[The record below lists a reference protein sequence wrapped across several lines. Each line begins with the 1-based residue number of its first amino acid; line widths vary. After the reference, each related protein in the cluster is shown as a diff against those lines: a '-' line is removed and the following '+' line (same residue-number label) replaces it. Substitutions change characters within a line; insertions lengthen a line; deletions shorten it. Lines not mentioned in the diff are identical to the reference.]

1 MLWPKFHEQLMAALF
16 FTLIIAAVFA
26 AGVWVMAAALY
37 RKLAH
42 KPAPK
47 HFRWTRRIIVVLAV
61 AGLLC
66 VAYGYFI
73 EPYWL
78 EVTYVRLETDKLP
91 PGSRPI
97 RIVQVSDLHC
107 EAKERLEGD
116 LPYVI
121 AARRPDLIAFTGDA
135 INSKAGIARFRR
147 CLEDFSAIA
156 PTFVVQ
162 GNSDLW
168 YGLDD
173 CIKGTGATE
182 LTGQAVKM
190 VSGDTEF
197 YVVGATVGD
206 WNKAALTLLALPP
219 GALKIVLYHYPD
231 EIPSAARLGADLM
244 LAGHTHGG
252 QVAMPF
258 YGAIVTLAAHG
269 KRYESGLYHVGRMYA
284 YVNRGIGM
292 EGGIVPRVRFLA
304 RPEVTVIDL
313 VPPSR

>member
-1 MLWPKFHEQLMAALF
+1 MLWPKFHEQLMTALIF
-16 FTLIIAAVFA
+16 SLVLAAVFA
-26 AGVWVMAAALY
+26 AAVGVLGAALY

-47 HFRWTRRIIVVLAV
+47 RFRWARRIIVILAAV
-61 AGLLC
+61 GLLC
-66 VAYGYFI
+66 IVYGTFI

-78 EVTYVRLETDKLP
+78 EVTYVRIETDKLP
-91 PGSRPI
+91 PGSPPI
-97 RIVQVSDLHC
+97 RIVQISDLHC
-107 EAKERLEGD
+107 EAKMRLED
-116 LPYVI
+116 KLPSVI

-135 INSKAGIARFRR
+135 INSKAGVVRFRH

-168 YGLDD
+168 YGLDG
-173 CIKGTGATE
+173 CIEAAGATP

-190 VSGDTEF
+190 AVGDREF

-206 WNKAALTLLALPP
+206 WNKVATTLVALPP

-252 QVAMPF
+252 QVAVPF
-258 YGAIVTLAAHG
+258 YGAIVTLAEHG
-269 KRYESGLYHVGRMYA
+269 KRYESGLYRVGRMYA

-313 VPPSR
+313 VPASR